1 LRSTLGDLPTEVR
14 ALVVVAFMV
23 ALGYGIVAP
32 AIPLFARQF
41 GVGKAAAGAVI
52 SAFALMR
59 LVTAPFVGRLVNGFG
74 ERVMLATGIG
84 VVAVSSLLAGF
95 AQVYWQLL
103 VLRGIG
109 GFGSAMFTVSSF
121 ALLLRVAA
129 PDQRGRAAGTYQTG
143 FLLGAIAGPAFGGP
157 LTAWSLR
164 APFFVYASTLLV
176 AGSVAT
182 VFLAR
187 TALRQDEVAGAVG
200 TIAHTPTPLGTALR
214 SSAYRAAVA
223 NNFAVGW
230 AIFGVRASLI
240 PLFVV
245 EGLHLGP
252 AWTGAG
258 LVLSAVVQ
266 ALVLVP
272 VGRLVD
278 MRGRRPYLRAGA
290 AFSLAAGVAMALAGG
305 APLFMFGMALYG
317 IGSALLSVSS
327 AAVVGDVI
335 GGRGGTPVAAF
346 QMASDAGAF
355 LGPLIAGLL
364 AAAASFEVA
373 FLATAAVAAGAAT
386 KPVVGFKAG
395 PSSGRAPLTVSFQ
408 TDLSVP
414 GTVSGWEIVLGDGFT
429 RSGTGQPPH
438 FVGERWRDLGGDER
452 L

>member
-1 LRSTLGDLPTEVR
+1 MR
-14 ALVVVAFMV
+14 ALRNPFGSLPPEVAVLSAVGFSV
-23 ALGYGIVAP
+23 ALGFGIVAP
-32 AIPLFARQF
+32 AIPLFA
-41 GVGKAAAGAVI
+41 KAFDVSNFAAGAVI
-52 SAFALMR
+52 SVFALMR
-59 LVTAPFVGRLVNGFG
+59 FASAPVAGRLVNRVG
-74 ERVMLATGIG
+74 ERVVLATGIG
-84 VVAVSSLLAGF
+84 IVGVSSLLAGLSGSY
-95 AQVYWQLL
+95 AQLL

-109 GFGSAMFTVSSF
+109 GCGSAMFTVSSF

-164 APFFVYASTLLV
+164 APFFVYAITLLV

-214 SSAYRAAVA
+214 SSAYLAAVA

-230 AIFGVRASLI
+230 AIFGVRSSLI

-245 EGLHLGP
+245 EGLRLGP
-252 AWTGAG
+252 SWTGAG

-272 VGRLVD
+272 AGRLVD
-278 MRGRRPYLRAGA
+278 ERGRRPFMRAGA
-290 AFSLAAGVAMALAGG
+290 AFSLAAGVTMALAGG
-305 APLFMFGMALYG
+305 APLFLVGMALYG
-317 IGSALLSVSS
+317 AGSALLAVSC

-335 GGRGGTPVAAF
+335 GGRGGSPVAAF

-355 LGPLIAGLL
+355 TGPLVAGLL
-364 AAAASFEVA
+364 ADAASFEVA
-373 FLATAAVAAGAAT
+373 FLATATVAGLAFAAT
-386 KPVVGFKAG
+386 FGMPETQR
-395 PSSGRAPLTVSFQ
+395 PQRASL
-408 TDLSVP
+408 
-414 GTVSGWEIVLGDGFT
+414 
-429 RSGTGQPPH
+429 
-438 FVGERWRDLGGDER
+438 
-452 L
+452 

>member
-1 LRSTLGDLPTEVR
+1 
-14 ALVVVAFMV
+14 VAFSV
-23 ALGYGIVAP
+23 APGFVILAP
-32 AIPLFARQF
+32 AIPLFAKEF
-41 GVGKAAAGAVI
+41 GVTNFAAGAVI
-52 SAFALMR
+52 SVFALVR
-59 LVTAPFVGRLVNGFG
+59 FASAPIAGRLVNRIG
-74 ERVMLATGIG
+74 ERVVLATGIG
-84 VVAVSSLLAGF
+84 IVGVSSLLAGLSTS
-95 AQVYWQLL
+95 YPQLL

-121 ALLLRVAA
+121 ALLLRVVS

-164 APFFVYASTLLV
+164 APFFVYATTLLV

-187 TALRQDEVAGAVG
+187 TALREHEAAAGTADH
-200 TIAHTPTPLGTALR
+200 APTPLGTALR
-214 SSAYRAAVA
+214 SPAYRAAVA

-230 AIFGVRASLI
+230 AIFGVRSSLI

-252 AWTGAG
+252 SWTGAG

-272 VGRLVD
+272 AGRLVD
-278 MRGRRPYLRAGA
+278 TRGRRPFLRAGA
-290 AFSLAAGVAMALAGG
+290 AFSLTAGVTMALAGG
-305 APLFMFGMALYG
+305 APLFLLGMALYG
-317 IGSALLSVSS
+317 TGSAMLGVSS

-355 LGPLIAGLL
+355 IGPLVAGFL
-364 AAAASFEVA
+364 ADAASFEVA
-373 FLATAAVAAGAAT
+373 FLATAAVAGLAFAT
-386 KPVVGFKAG
+386 TLVMPETQRVK
-395 PSSGRAPLTVSFQ
+395 
-408 TDLSVP
+408 
-414 GTVSGWEIVLGDGFT
+414 GTA
-429 RSGTGQPPH
+429 
-438 FVGERWRDLGGDER
+438 
-452 L
+452 